1 MASPAPSSPSTPAD
15 SHANG
20 GAQRAALLRR
30 TWQRRGALAWALW
43 PLSLLYGAL
52 AAHQRRRAAAH
63 AQHAGLPTIVVGNV
77 IAGGAGKTPVTQ
89 AIVGHLQRHGWKP
102 GIISRG
108 YGRSTVDCR
117 PVLTLSDPED
127 VGDEPLLLARSTGV
141 PVFVAP
147 QRLDAARA
155 LRAAHP
161 EVDILVCDDGLQHT
175 ALARD
180 VEVCVFHDGGIG
192 NGWQLPAGPL
202 REPWPRAVDAV
213 LHTGPAPERTPA
225 SQPVF
230 AMQRQ
235 LAPYAVRSDG
245 RHVPLAQLQGR
256 PVHALAAVARP
267 ERFFAMLQEQGL
279 QLAHTEALPDHYNF
293 VSWQRPTD
301 MHELLICTEKDAVK
315 LWPLQPDALAVPLAL
330 DIPQAFFDLLDQRLA
345 AARLSSAAARGS
357 APSTP

>member
-1 MASPAPSSPSTPAD
+1 MASPSPSSTASATTPAAD
-15 SHANG
+15 ASG
-20 GAQRAALLRR
+20 SAQRAALLRR
-30 TWQRRGALAWALW
+30 TWQRRGALARLLW

-52 AAHQRRRAAAH
+52 AARQRRHDAAH

-89 AIVGHLQRHGWKP
+89 AIVQHLKAQGWAP

-117 PVLTLSDPED
+117 PVLALSDAED

-147 QRLDAARA
+147 QRLEAARA
-155 LRAAHP
+155 LHAAHP
-161 EVDILVCDDGLQHT
+161 EVNILVCDDGLQHT

-180 VEVCVFHDGGIG
+180 VEICVFHDGGIG
-192 NGWQLPAGPL
+192 NGWQMPAGPL
-202 REPWPRAVDAV
+202 REPWPRTVDAV
-213 LHTGPAPERTPA
+213 LHTGPAPARTPA

-245 RHVPLAQLQGR
+245 HHVPLAQLKDR

-279 QLAHTEALPDHYNF
+279 QLQHTEALPDHYNF
-293 VSWQRPTD
+293 VSWQRPAD
-301 MHELLICTEKDAVK
+301 MHELLVCTEKDAVK

-345 AARLSSAAARGS
+345 TLALSSPG
-357 APSTP
+357 APQA